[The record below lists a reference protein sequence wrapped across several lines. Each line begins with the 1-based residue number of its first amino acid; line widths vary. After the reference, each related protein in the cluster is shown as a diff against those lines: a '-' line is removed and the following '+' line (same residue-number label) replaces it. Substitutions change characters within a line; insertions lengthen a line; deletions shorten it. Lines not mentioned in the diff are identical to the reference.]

1 MCLGISI
8 QCYQEF
14 VNKKMEIKD
23 ADAENLQ
30 INKLFRIRN
39 IYPRIRA
46 ALWQDSQRL
55 AHEQSKIVK
64 KLKLSIRIANQEPDV
79 IREISKTIQGNT
91 RCKINM
97 KIEILRPKL
106 KENIVSIQSNSIYI
120 YKVGTRPTADEVITF
135 DDMTKEVFLEIK
147 VEDNGNKFNAH
158 STAVYSYK

>member
-23 ADAENLQ
+23 ADAEILQ

-55 AHEQSKIVK
+55 AHEQNKIVK
-64 KLKLSIRIANQEPDV
+64 KLKLSKSQ
-79 IREISKTIQGNT
+79 T
-91 RCKINM
+91 
-97 KIEILRPKL
+97 
-106 KENIVSIQSNSIYI
+106 
-120 YKVGTRPTADEVITF
+120 
-135 DDMTKEVFLEIK
+135 
-147 VEDNGNKFNAH
+147 
-158 STAVYSYK
+158 

>member
-1 MCLGISI
+1 MIICRLELKVTERCVSEYLSNVIRNLLI
-8 QCYQEF
+8 
-14 VNKKMEIKD
+14 KKMEIKD

-55 AHEQSKIVK
+55 AHEQNKIVK

-106 KENIVSIQSNSIYI
+106 KENS
-120 YKVGTRPTADEVITF
+120 
-135 DDMTKEVFLEIK
+135 
-147 VEDNGNKFNAH
+147 
-158 STAVYSYK
+158 

>member
-1 MCLGISI
+1 MIICRLELKVTVRCVSEYLSNVIRNLLI
-8 QCYQEF
+8 
-14 VNKKMEIKD
+14 KKMEIKD
-23 ADAENLQ
+23 EDAENLQ

-106 KENIVSIQSNSIYI
+106 KENS
-120 YKVGTRPTADEVITF
+120 
-135 DDMTKEVFLEIK
+135 
-147 VEDNGNKFNAH
+147 
-158 STAVYSYK
+158 

>member
-14 VNKKMEIKD
+14 VNTKMEIKD

-55 AHEQSKIVK
+55 AHEQNKIVK

-106 KENIVSIQSNSIYI
+106 KENSKSSYRATQSTYI
-120 YKVGTRPTADEVITF
+120 KWGQDQ
-135 DDMTKEVFLEIK
+135 
-147 VEDNGNKFNAH
+147 
-158 STAVYSYK
+158 

>member
-1 MCLGISI
+1 MIICRLELKVTVRCVSEYLSNVIRNLLI
-8 QCYQEF
+8 
-14 VNKKMEIKD
+14 KKMEIKD

-106 KENIVSIQSNSIYI
+106 KENS
-120 YKVGTRPTADEVITF
+120 
-135 DDMTKEVFLEIK
+135 
-147 VEDNGNKFNAH
+147 
-158 STAVYSYK
+158 

>member
-1 MCLGISI
+1 MENNIIICRLELKVTVRCVSKYLSNVIRNLLI
-8 QCYQEF
+8 
-14 VNKKMEIKD
+14 KKMEIKD

-106 KENIVSIQSNSIYI
+106 KENS
-120 YKVGTRPTADEVITF
+120 
-135 DDMTKEVFLEIK
+135 
-147 VEDNGNKFNAH
+147 
-158 STAVYSYK
+158 

>member
-14 VNKKMEIKD
+14 VNTKMEIKD

-106 KENIVSIQSNSIYI
+106 KENSKSSYRATQSTYIKWGQDQQLTNSS
-120 YKVGTRPTADEVITF
+120 P
-135 DDMTKEVFLEIK
+135 
-147 VEDNGNKFNAH
+147 
-158 STAVYSYK
+158 STT

>member
-55 AHEQSKIVK
+55 ADEQNKIVK
-64 KLKLSIRIANQEPDV
+64 KLKLSIRLANQEPDV
-79 IREISKTIQGNT
+79 IREISKTIQGNA

-106 KENIVSIQSNSIYI
+106 KENS
-120 YKVGTRPTADEVITF
+120 
-135 DDMTKEVFLEIK
+135 
-147 VEDNGNKFNAH
+147 
-158 STAVYSYK
+158 